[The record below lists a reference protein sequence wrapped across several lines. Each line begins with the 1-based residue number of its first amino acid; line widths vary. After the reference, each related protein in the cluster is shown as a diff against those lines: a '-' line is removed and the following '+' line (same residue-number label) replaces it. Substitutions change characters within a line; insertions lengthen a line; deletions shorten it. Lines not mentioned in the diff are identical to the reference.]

1 MHRGARVLGALTLL
15 LTIWGGLCPAQVDDG
30 RKERIFSVVE
40 DALKQR
46 TLHSGTLDILDPEG
60 EKVRNL
66 RLLEKST
73 DISEEG
79 GAYFLVFDY
88 RDIND
93 GDIVKVEFK
102 LTGEDEA
109 ITLEGIGIKE
119 VRKLAKAETV
129 EGKEYSGEEVQGF
142 MRGYIEKQTQFT
154 DGKLMLFDEEHQKL
168 RNLELKELKP
178 EIRRMGVF
186 YSSSAQF
193 VDAESGEKLD
203 IDISVEN
210 SKGKLN
216 IQALRIRG
224 VQNGS

>member
-1 MHRGARVLGALTLL
+1 MHRGTRVLGMFIFIITM
-15 LTIWGGLCPAQVDDG
+15 WGVVCPAQVDDA
-30 RKERIFSVVE
+30 RKMRMVSAVE
-40 DALKQR
+40 DALKQK
-46 TLHSGTLDILDPEG
+46 TLHSGTLDIFDKEG

-66 RLLEKST
+66 RLLQEN
-73 DISEEG
+73 DNIFEEG

-88 RDIND
+88 RDINA

-102 LTGEDEA
+102 LTEEGED
-109 ITLEGIGIKE
+109 ITLEGISLKE
-119 VRKLAKAETV
+119 VQELAKTESIG
-129 EGKEYSGEEVQGF
+129 EKEYADGEIQGF

-168 RNLELKELKP
+168 RNLQFTELKP
-178 EIRRMGVF
+178 EVRRMGVF

-193 VDAESGEKLD
+193 VDVDSGENLA

-216 IQALRIRG
+216 IQALRIRD
-224 VQNGS
+224 VQKGS